1 MIDQILALLRTRAAL
16 IIDESAQP
24 SAAYGFQRFDAANA
38 QAGISGSV
46 VSSQGG
52 RHLEYSLNDNG
63 RVSTS
68 SEDVQDPVVT
78 GHRCMASFAT
88 MKLRHRTADFHGETS
103 FCSRPSRTDRQ
114 SIGRAYACAA
124 LARAL
129 TAVSPSHHFIRPR
142 TPVDHSGLPP
152 QNRTA

>member
-1 MIDQILALLRTRAAL
+1 MIDQILAVLRTRAAL

-24 SAAYGFQRFDAANA
+24 SAAYDFQRFDAANA

-78 GHRCMASFAT
+78 GPSV
-88 MKLRHRTADFHGETS
+88 HG
-103 FCSRPSRTDRQ
+103 
-114 SIGRAYACAA
+114 
-124 LARAL
+124 
-129 TAVSPSHHFIRPR
+129 FIRHHEIA
-142 TPVDHSGLPP
+142 TPDGRFSWGNVLLQPTVAHGSPEY
-152 QNRTA
+152 R